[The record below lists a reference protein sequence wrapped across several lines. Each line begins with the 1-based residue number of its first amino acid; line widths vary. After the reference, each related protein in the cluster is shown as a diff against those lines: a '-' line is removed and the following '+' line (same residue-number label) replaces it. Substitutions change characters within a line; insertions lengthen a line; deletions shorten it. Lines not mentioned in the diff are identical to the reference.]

1 MATALE
7 EFRINYYTK
16 SDVKVNNWFQN
27 LFIKYVK
34 FKYEFFVYMNN

>member
-16 SDVKVNNWFQN
+16 SDVRINNRFQN
-27 LFIKYVK
+27 LFIKYE
-34 FKYEFFVYMNN
+34 KYKNEFFVYRNN